1 MKRSFTGI
9 LDRIEGKTAVVLVG
23 EDALEMAKE
32 LLPEGTKEGDIIS
45 FKLELKD
52 KKTKVEKEKIEKLI
66 KKLSS

>member
-32 LLPEGTKEGDIIS
+32 LLPEGAKEGDMIS

-52 KKTKVEKEKIEKLI
+52 KKTKEEKEKMEKLI
-66 KKLSS
+66 KKLSL

>member
-52 KKTKVEKEKIEKLI
+52 KKTKVEKEKIAKLI
-66 KKLSS
+66 KKLSF